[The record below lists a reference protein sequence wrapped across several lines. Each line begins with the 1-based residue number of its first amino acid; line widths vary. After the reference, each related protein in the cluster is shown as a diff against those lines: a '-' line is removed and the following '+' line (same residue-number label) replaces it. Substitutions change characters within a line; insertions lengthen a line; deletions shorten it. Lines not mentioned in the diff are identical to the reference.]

1 MITLGIHAASPDA
14 SAALVADG
22 HVIAAAEE
30 ERFTRRRPGRTPRH
44 DAVGAWS
51 TWEVPEHAIDFCLRE
66 AGVTLADVDHLACSH
81 DREDGA
87 GPGAPSGA
95 LQRLRR
101 RLAPV
106 RNGPPQRWHFV
117 GLSLCHQ
124 ASAFLA
130 APFERC
136 AVMTLD
142 SRDGHAATGYGVYRD
157 QRYHP
162 LGQVCMPHSLGQ
174 LYERISTHLGFA
186 HAGGDDAAMALA
198 AQGRPRFSE
207 RLREQI
213 CIDGDG
219 HYRITPFDPAEMFGP
234 ARQRGAT
241 VAQNHRDL
249 AASLQDV
256 LEDSVL
262 RLAQW
267 LRRASGEN
275 ALALAGGLALNSMM
289 TSRLRDLRLFDAVW
303 IQPAAGDTGAALGAA
318 LWIDA
323 RERHPASAADAP
335 PAGAAACGISLGP
348 RHWRMEHVHLGPA
361 YSDETIEALLRQSGL
376 PYQRPAHLA
385 DAVADLLARNRIV
398 GWFQGRMEFGPRALG
413 GRSILASPIDPRMQA
428 RLNVL
433 KDREEFRPF
442 APALPVEDLP
452 AWFWPERANGGC
464 SPFMGFTY
472 NVQPLQDERIPSA
485 CHVDRTAR
493 VQTVDAATQPG
504 FHALLK
510 AFGRRTGV
518 PLLLNTAFSVRGE
531 PLVCS
536 PQDALVTFRNAP
548 LDAMAIG
555 SFLVE
560 KPVATAL
567 RPTLPQHAGA

>member
-44 DAVGAWS
+44 HAW
-51 TWEVPEHAIDFCLRE
+51 ELPDHAIDFCLRE

-81 DREDGA
+81 DRQEDVGQGLKRRFA
-87 GPGAPSGA
+87 PGPSGA
-95 LQRLRR
+95 
-101 RLAPV
+101 PH
-106 RNGPPQRWHFV
+106 RWHFV
-117 GLSLCHQ
+117 ELPICHQ

-142 SRDGHAATGYGVYRD
+142 SRGGRATTGYGVYRN

-174 LYERISTHLGFA
+174 LYERISTHLGFVDT
-186 HAGGDDAAMALA
+186 GGEDAAMALA
-198 AQGRPRFSE
+198 AHGRPRFSG

-219 HYRITPFDPAEMFGP
+219 HYRITPFDPAEIFGP
-234 ARQRGAT
+234 PRQRGAT
-241 VAQNHRDL
+241 LAQDHRDL

-267 LRRASGEN
+267 LRRASGEST
-275 ALALAGGLALNSMM
+275 LALAGGLTLNSMM
-289 TSRLRDLRLFDAVW
+289 TSRLRDLRLFDLMW
-303 IQPAAGDTGAALGAA
+303 IQPAASDAGAALGAA

-323 RERHPASAADAP
+323 RERHPAGAADAH
-335 PAGAAACGISLGP
+335 PAGASAQGIPLGP
-348 RHWRMEHVHLGPA
+348 RRWRMEHVHLGPA
-361 YSDETIEALLRQSGL
+361 YSDETIEPLLRQSGL
-376 PYQRPAHLA
+376 PYHRPAHLP
-385 DAVADLLARNRIV
+385 DAVADLLANNRIV

-428 RLNVL
+428 RLNGL
-433 KDREEFRPF
+433 KDREAFRPF

-464 SPFMGFTY
+464 SPFMGFAY

-493 VQTVDAATQPG
+493 VQTVDAAMQPR
-504 FHALLK
+504 FHTLLK

-536 PQDALVTFRNAP
+536 PQDALEAFRSAP
-548 LDAMAIG
+548 LDALAIG
-555 SFLVE
+555 SFLLE
-560 KPVATAL
+560 KPL
-567 RPTLPQHAGA
+567 RNTTPTPLGRGVDSRV